1 MIDNQSRMPDPE
13 TAERLLANLRRTH
26 LEMQEFNLELEDI
39 AAKLENHNLQ
49 QRLKRVRRSLGGLS
63 ANLKESESQ

>member
-1 MIDNQSRMPDPE
+1 MPDPE

-39 AAKLENHNLQ
+39 AAKLENHNRQ